1 VYRAGIV
8 ELVGYRFWTES
19 LGSDREWIIQTTQ
32 ARIYNVLHKEFSNI
46 GSFLY
51 SLRYDYMVFID
62 GNSKPQKY
70 INILNKARKVSPVP
84 LRIAI
89 SCGKTPVEAQS
100 KATRALLSMEVQG
113 LLFDVPSKCRL
124 SPIAAIHSD
133 FNDFTGKIK
142 EVSIY
147 ETYSEL
153 TKFYVRLKNFIMRNG
168 GLTFYLGGDNFVSF
182 LPVRK
187 LNKAIKFLKEVPH
200 LKSGIGVHK
209 IPRRALT
216 LATKALDEIRE
227 NRGNDKVKVLLF
239 GENA

>member
-32 ARIYNVLHKEFSNI
+32 AKIYNVLHKEFSNI

-70 INILNKARKVSPVP
+70 ISILNKARKVSPVP

-133 FNDFTGKIK
+133 FNDFAGKIK

-153 TKFYVRLKNFIMRNG
+153 TKFYVRLKSFIMRNG

-182 LPVRK
+182 LPARK

-200 LKSGIGVHK
+200 LKSGIGVHR

-227 NRGNDKVKVLLF
+227 NRDNNKVKVLIF
-239 GENA
+239 GENV

>member
-1 VYRAGIV
+1 MYRVGVV

-32 ARIYNVLHKEFSNI
+32 ARIYNTLHKEFSNI

-51 SLRYDYMVFID
+51 SLRYDYMVFVD
-62 GNSKPQKY
+62 GDSKAQNY
-70 INILNKARKVSPVP
+70 INILNKVKDVSPVP

-89 SCGKTPVEAQS
+89 SCGKTPVEAQG
-100 KATRALLSMEVQG
+100 KATKALLSMEVHG
-113 LLFDVPSKCRL
+113 LIFDVPSKCRL

-142 EVSIY
+142 EASIY
-147 ETYSEL
+147 ETYFEL
-153 TKFYVRLKNFIMRNG
+153 TKFYVKLKSFIMRNG

-182 LPVRK
+182 LPIKK
-187 LNKAIKFLKEVPH
+187 LNKAIRFLKKIPY
-200 LKSGIGVHK
+200 LKSGIGVHE
-209 IPRRALT
+209 IPRTALT

-227 NRGNDKVKVLLF
+227 NRGNAKVKVLSL
-239 GENA
+239 GENV